1 MKILLTGASGL
12 LGAHILEQG
21 LKRGFEFKT
30 VTRKVS
36 RRSFLFQIQDQVEVL
51 SFDLTD
57 PTTWPTDI
65 FDKVDVVIHC
75 AGLASAFTRDEAKM
89 RLINIE
95 GTKNLFQAAKKYQKS
110 QLKKW
115 IQISSVATL
124 SSGEGNEP
132 SDEKRIGKFRPT
144 SYAKTKYEADC
155 WLNENRGEMDLLTV
169 HPCYMLGPWDARP
182 SSGAILF
189 AFFLKRI
196 KYLIDATKNFVSPRD
211 VALGIYQALKANAQG
226 HFILGGENLKLS
238 SFVALVAEHLQL
250 NSIDTQ
256 FIDQAS
262 LEALDLNEDQLA
274 IIKEFSLAD
283 PISWAKASESFG
295 YNPQTSVE
303 KMIVETVQYFVD
315 NRMLRLKGKAGS
327 KMRAQL

>member
-12 LGAHILEQG
+12 LGAHLLEQG
-21 LKRGFEFKT
+21 LKRGFEFKA
-30 VTRKVS
+30 VARKVS
-36 RRSFLFQIQDQVEVL
+36 RRSFLFQVQDQVEVF

-57 PTTWPTDI
+57 PKSWLPDI

-75 AGLASAFTRDEAKM
+75 AGLASPFARDEEKM
-89 RLINIE
+89 RLLNIE
-95 GTKNLFQAAKKYQKS
+95 GTKNLFQAAKKYQDS

-115 IQISSVATL
+115 VQISSVATL

-132 SDEKRIGKFRPT
+132 LDEKRIGKFRSTP
-144 SYAKTKYEADC
+144 YARTKYEADC
-155 WLNENRGEMDLLTV
+155 WINDNRGEMDLLTI

-211 VALGIYQALKANAQG
+211 VAIGIYQVLKANAQG

-238 SFVALVAEHLQL
+238 TFVELVAKHLQL
-250 NSIDTQ
+250 NSIDTE
-256 FIDQAS
+256 FIDKARLQ
-262 LEALDLNEDQLA
+262 ELDLNENQLA
-274 IIKEFSLAD
+274 GIKEFSLAD
-283 PISWAKASESFG
+283 PISWAKATEAFD

-303 KMIVETVQYFVD
+303 QMILETVQYFVD
-315 NRMLRLKGKAGS
+315 NKMLRVKRKA
-327 KMRAQL
+327 

>member
-1 MKILLTGASGL
+1 MISP
-12 LGAHILEQG
+12 
-21 LKRGFEFKT
+21 
-30 VTRKVS
+30 TRT
-36 RRSFLFQIQDQVEVL
+36 R
-51 SFDLTD
+51 
-57 PTTWPTDI
+57 WPTDI

-75 AGLASAFTRDEAKM
+75 AGLASAFTRDEEKM

-95 GTKNLFQAAKKYQKS
+95 GTKNLFQAAKKYQGS

-115 IQISSVATL
+115 IQISSVSTL

-132 SDEKRIGKFRPT
+132 LDENRIGKFRPT

-155 WLNENRGEMDLLTV
+155 WLDENRGEMDLLTI

-211 VALGIYQALKANAQG
+211 VAIGIYQALKANAQG

-238 SFVALVAEHLQL
+238 NFVELVTKHLQID
-250 NSIDTQ
+250 SIDTQ
-256 FIDQAS
+256 FIARENFQ
-262 LEALDLNEDQLA
+262 ELDLNEDQLA
-274 IIKEFSLAD
+274 SLKEFSLAD
-283 PISWAKASESFG
+283 PISWSKASDCFE

-303 KMIVETVQYFVD
+303 QMISETIQYFVD
-315 NRMLRLKGKAGS
+315 NRMVRLTRKV
-327 KMRAQL
+327 

>member
-12 LGAHILEQG
+12 LGAHLLEQG
-21 LKRGFEFKT
+21 LKRGFGFKA
-30 VTRKVS
+30 VGRKVS
-36 RRSFLFQIQDQVEVL
+36 RRSFLFQVKDQVEVL

-57 PTTWPTDI
+57 PKSWPADI
-65 FDKVDVVIHC
+65 FDKIDVVIHC
-75 AGLASAFTRDEAKM
+75 AGLASPFAHDEEKM
-89 RLINIE
+89 RLLNME
-95 GTKNLFQAAKKYQKS
+95 GTKNLFQAAKKYQDS

-115 IQISSVATL
+115 VQISSVSTL

-132 SDEKRIGKFRPT
+132 LDEERIGKFRPT
-144 SYAKTKYEADC
+144 PYAKSKYEADS
-155 WLNENRGEMDLLTV
+155 WLNDNRGEKDLLTI

-211 VALGIYQALKANAQG
+211 VAIGIYQALKANAQG

-238 SFVALVAEHLQL
+238 NFVELMAKHLQL
-250 NSIDTQ
+250 DSIDTQ
-256 FIDQAS
+256 FIDNAS
-262 LEALDLNEDQLA
+262 LQTLDLNEDQLA
-274 IIKEFSLAD
+274 GIKEFSLAD
-283 PISWAKASESFG
+283 PISWAKASESFN

-303 KMIVETVQYFVD
+303 QMISETVQYFID
-315 NRMLRLKGKAGS
+315 NRMLRLTGK
-327 KMRAQL
+327 RD

>member
-12 LGAHILEQG
+12 LGAHLLEQG
-21 LKRGFEFKT
+21 LKRGFAFKA
-30 VTRKVS
+30 VARKVS
-36 RRSFLFQIQDQVEVL
+36 RRSFLFQVKDQVEVL

-57 PTTWPTDI
+57 PKSWPTDI
-65 FDKVDVVIHC
+65 FDKVDVVINC
-75 AGLASAFTRDEAKM
+75 AGLASPFVRDEGKM
-89 RLINIE
+89 RLLNIE
-95 GTKNLFQAAKKYQKS
+95 GTKNLFQAGEKYQDP

-115 IQISSVATL
+115 VQISSVATL

-132 SDEKRIGKFRPT
+132 LDEKRIGEFRPT
-144 SYAKTKYEADC
+144 PYAKTKYEADC
-155 WLNENRGEMDLLTV
+155 WLNDNRGKMDLLTI

-189 AFFLKRI
+189 GFFLKRI
-196 KYLIDATKNFVSPRD
+196 KYLINATKNFVSPRD
-211 VALGIYQALKANAQG
+211 VAIGIYQALKANTQG

-238 SFVALVAEHLQL
+238 NFVEVVVKHLEL

-256 FIDQAS
+256 LIDKANLQ
-262 LEALDLNEDQLA
+262 ELDLNDDQLA

-283 PISWAKASESFG
+283 PISWAKASESFD

-303 KMIVETVQYFVD
+303 QMISDTVQYFVD
-315 NRMLRLKGKAGS
+315 NRMLRVIRKA
-327 KMRAQL
+327 

>member
-1 MKILLTGASGL
+1 M
-12 LGAHILEQG
+12 
-21 LKRGFEFKT
+21 
-30 VTRKVS
+30 
-36 RRSFLFQIQDQVEVL
+36 L

-57 PTTWPTDI
+57 PKSWPTDI

-75 AGLASAFTRDEAKM
+75 AGLASPFVRDEGKM
-89 RLINIE
+89 RLLNIE
-95 GTKNLFQAAKKYQKS
+95 GTQNLFQAADKPQNS
-110 QLKKW
+110 QVKKW
-115 IQISSVATL
+115 VQISSVATL

-132 SDEKRIGKFRPT
+132 LDEKRIGEFRPT
-144 SYAKTKYEADC
+144 PYAKTKYQADC
-155 WLNENRGEMDLLTV
+155 WLNDNRGKMDLLTI

-189 AFFLKRI
+189 GFFLKRI

-211 VALGIYQALKANAQG
+211 VAIGIYQALKANTQG

-238 SFVALVAEHLQL
+238 NFVEVVVKHLEL

-256 FIDQAS
+256 LIDKANLQ
-262 LEALDLNEDQLA
+262 ELDLNDDQLA

-283 PISWAKASESFG
+283 PISWAKASESFS

-303 KMIVETVQYFVD
+303 QMISDTVQYFVD
-315 NRMLRLKGKAGS
+315 NRMLRVTGKAGS
-327 KMRAQL
+327 KMRA

>member
-12 LGAHILEQG
+12 LGAHLLEQG
-21 LKRGFEFKT
+21 LKRGFDFKA
-30 VTRKVS
+30 VARKVS
-36 RRSFLFQIQDQVEVL
+36 RRSFLFQVKDQVEVL

-57 PTTWPTDI
+57 PKSWPADI
-65 FDKVDVVIHC
+65 FDKIDVVIHC
-75 AGLASAFTRDEAKM
+75 AGLASPFAHDEEKM
-89 RLINIE
+89 RLLNME
-95 GTKNLFQAAKKYQKS
+95 GTKNLFQAAKKYQDS

-115 IQISSVATL
+115 VQISSVSTL

-132 SDEKRIGKFRPT
+132 LDEERIGKFRPT
-144 SYAKTKYEADC
+144 PYAKTKYEADC
-155 WLNENRGEMDLLTV
+155 WLNDNRGEIDLLTI

-211 VALGIYQALKANAQG
+211 VAIGIYQALKANSQE

-238 SFVALVAEHLQL
+238 KFVELVAKHLQL
-250 NSIDTQ
+250 DSIDTQ
-256 FIDQAS
+256 FIDNAS
-262 LEALDLNEDQLA
+262 LQTLDLNEDQLA
-274 IIKEFSLAD
+274 SIKEFSLSD
-283 PISWAKASESFG
+283 PISIAKAIEAFD

-303 KMIVETVQYFVD
+303 QMISETVQYFID
-315 NRMLRLKGKAGS
+315 NRMLRLTGK
-327 KMRAQL
+327 RD

>member
-12 LGAHILEQG
+12 LGAHLLEQG
-21 LKRGFEFKT
+21 LKRGFAFKA
-30 VTRKVS
+30 VARKVS
-36 RRSFLFQIQDQVEVL
+36 RRSFLSQVQDQVEVL

-57 PTTWPTDI
+57 AKSWPTDI

-75 AGLASAFTRDEAKM
+75 AGLASPFVRDEGKM
-89 RLINIE
+89 RLLNIE
-95 GTKNLFQAAKKYQKS
+95 GTKNLFQAGEKYQDP

-115 IQISSVATL
+115 VQISSVATL

-132 SDEKRIGKFRPT
+132 LDEKRIGEFRPT
-144 SYAKTKYEADC
+144 PYAKTKYEADC
-155 WLNENRGEMDLLTV
+155 WLNDNRGKMDLLTI

-189 AFFLKRI
+189 GFFLKKI
-196 KYLIDATKNFVSPRD
+196 KYLINATKNFVSPRD
-211 VALGIYQALKANAQG
+211 VAIGIYQALKANTQG

-238 SFVALVAEHLQL
+238 NFVEVVVKHLEL

-256 FIDQAS
+256 LIDKANLQ
-262 LEALDLNEDQLA
+262 ELDLNDDQLA

-283 PISWAKASESFG
+283 PISWAKASESFD

-303 KMIVETVQYFVD
+303 QMICETVQYLID
-315 NRMLRLKGKAGS
+315 NRILRLTGKAGS
-327 KMRAQL
+327 KMRA